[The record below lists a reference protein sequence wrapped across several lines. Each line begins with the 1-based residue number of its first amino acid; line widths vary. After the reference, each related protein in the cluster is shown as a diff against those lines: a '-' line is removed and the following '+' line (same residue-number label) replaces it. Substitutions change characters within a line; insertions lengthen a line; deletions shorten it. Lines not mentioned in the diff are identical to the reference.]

1 MFSVAIWKVTA
12 KTTSPWTFPQNLWM
26 LPYLEKGLC
35 RGNEIK
41 NLEIRS
47 SSGIIFWALNPITR
61 VLTRMRPREIF
72 QNKGRDDVATEAD
85 IGMMWPHALQC
96 LQPTK
101 AIGRDEEWILQNL
114 WKERGLDDTSVSDF
128 WPPEVGENKFLLF

>member
-1 MFSVAIWKVTA
+1 
-12 KTTSPWTFPQNLWM
+12 M

-101 AIGRDEEWILQNL
+101 AIGRDEE
-114 WKERGLDDTSVSDF
+114 
-128 WPPEVGENKFLLF
+128 